1 MRLFIAIPFSDE
13 FSGRMKQ
20 LQKALPEAKAKT
32 NNHFHLT
39 LQFLGE
45 AGYEDLKKIKEALK
59 EIHFKSF
66 TLKLKKLGV
75 FKNNKGHIKVVWAGF
90 NFPDELKDLQKNI
103 EDKMRKA
110 GFVLDKPFSP
120 HVTLVRIKF
129 ADDKKYEKELNEIKP
144 EPLSEKVDKFVLY
157 KSELRPDGPEY
168 EEILTV
174 NAKK

>member
-1 MRLFIAIPFSDE
+1 MRLFIAIPFSDK
-13 FSGRMKQ
+13 FCAGMKK
-20 LQKALPEAKAKT
+20 LQSALPEGKAKN

-45 AGYEDLKKIKEALK
+45 ADSNDLEKIKGAL
-59 EIHFKSF
+59 EDVRFNPF
-66 TLKLKKLGV
+66 TLELKKLGV
-75 FKNNKGHIKVVWAGF
+75 FKNNRGHIKVVWAGF
-90 NFPDELKDLQKNI
+90 NFPDELKELQKNI
-103 EDKMRKA
+103 EGKMREL
-110 GFVLDKPFSP
+110 GFNPDKPFSP

-129 ADDKKYEKELNEIKP
+129 ADDKKYESEMHKIEL

-157 KSELRPDGPEY
+157 KSELKPDGPKY